1 VDSYIG
7 GNEHAVLH
15 LLYSRFVTMVLKDA
29 GIIDF
34 EEPFTKFR
42 AHGMI
47 VREGAKMSKSRGNV
61 VIPDEYIT
69 RWGADTFR
77 TYLMFLGPYEEG
89 GDFRDQSVTG
99 VRSFLNRLWATAVSA
114 ATDGSPDAAVMRKL
128 HQTIQKV
135 SADVPALA
143 YNTAI
148 AAMMEYMNVVRAGE
162 RTAHRDEIAPL
173 VQLVA
178 PFAPHIAEELWEM
191 FGNTRS
197 VFDSGWPRFDA
208 GLAAEN
214 SITLAVQVNGK
225 TRGTIQVAKEIG
237 QEGAL
242 AAALADPGIGKFV
255 TGAPKK
261 VIFVPGRLLNVVV
274 CGGSGVG

>member
-1 VDSYIG
+1 
-7 GNEHAVLH
+7 
-15 LLYSRFVTMVLKDA
+15 
-29 GIIDF
+29 
-34 EEPFTKFR
+34 
-42 AHGMI
+42 MI

-61 VIPDEYIT
+61 VIPDDYIA

-89 GDFRDQSVTG
+89 GDFRDQSLVG
-99 VRSFLNRLWATAVSA
+99 VRSFLNRLWVTATAA
-114 ATDGSPDAAVMRKL
+114 TTDGSPDPAVLRKL

-135 SADVPALA
+135 SSDVPALA

-162 RTAHRDEIAPL
+162 RTAHRDEVAPL

-178 PFAPHIAEELWEM
+178 PFAPHVAEELWEM
-191 FGNTRS
+191 FGNTKS
-197 VFDSGWPRFDA
+197 IFDSGWPKFDA
-208 GLAAEN
+208 SLAAED

-225 TRGTIQVAKEIG
+225 TRGTIQVAKTIA
-237 QEGAL
+237 QDGAM
-242 AAALADPGIGKFV
+242 AAAMADPGIAKFV

-261 VIFVPGRLLNVVV
+261 VIFVPGRLLNLVV
-274 CGGSGVG
+274 